1 METRIELR
9 RAYSLAHTE
18 IPYGRIEI
26 KKDFTFP
33 IHDDIV
39 YYTLDDIQSPEAKNY
54 YEKVVSIHRQIKELN
69 EKLESLR
76 ASYIKGNKAKREQ
89 LKPTILDAEE
99 KLNNLLAQPDEWEK
113 KARNAEIVYLR
124 NNHK

>member
-9 RAYSLAHTE
+9 RAYSFSSYRDSLWT
-18 IPYGRIEI
+18 YRK